1 MPELW
6 IAITGLII
14 LFLFWRQLA
23 VLKLQ
28 GKINYGPLVLTI
40 GAISSLSLFLF
51 SSHEGELKSDI
62 QYALMP
68 LLIALIFHMAMYLLV
83 QFKTNSIRVKQAE
96 QEKLLLRMTS
106 TIEEH
111 LLVLDEKLSAIANTD
126 EKTFDA
132 VQLALKNELSV
143 FRQLSLQQ
151 EKIAQKLEEM
161 YLQEESAL
169 INIQKFISKDVVDL
183 DTVVHRHIDLLR
195 IAEQDHFNKLS
206 NTLATLN
213 ENNGASQYEGLL
225 ASANA
230 HLHTIEKT
238 VQSSLASVVTEAKEQ
253 LKATTEKIG
262 GALNNSKQLS
272 EALMLSLQ
280 EYEMR
285 MQELNAQSSKLLQKS
300 DTIHESMEDTFVQSQ
315 KIRPV
320 YASLNELIARLMDIY
335 AEYKHAKK
343 ELHILASEL
352 GNAEER
358 HFEIMD
364 KKIDALGEDIHA
376 KIDASLKELQ
386 SHYHFA
392 ENEVS
397 STVKT
402 LAAKAQLKKS
412 YSEE

>member
-6 IAITGLII
+6 IALTGLII
-14 LFLFWRQLA
+14 LFFFWRQLA

-28 GKINYGPLVLTI
+28 GKINYAPLVLII
-40 GAISSLSLFLF
+40 GVISSVSLFIF

-68 LLIALIFHMAMYLLV
+68 LLIALIFYTVMYLMV
-83 QFKTNSIRVKQAE
+83 QLKFNSARIKQE
-96 QEKLLLRMTS
+96 NNEHLQLRLTA
-106 TIEEH
+106 TIEKH
-111 LLVLDEKLSAIANTD
+111 LTLLDEKLSAIASTD
-126 EKTFDA
+126 ERIFDA
-132 VQLALKNELSV
+132 VQLALKNEFSV
-143 FRQLSLQQ
+143 FKQLSLQQ
-151 EKIAQKLEEM
+151 EKLSQKLEEM
-161 YLQEESAL
+161 YAQEESAL
-169 INIQKFISKDVVDL
+169 SNIQKFISKDALNL
-183 DTVVHRHIDLLR
+183 DAVVHRHIDLLR
-195 IAEQDHFNKLS
+195 IAEQEHFNKLH
-206 NTLATLN
+206 TLLN
-213 ENNGASQYEGLL
+213 EIGEGSAEKQYKEVL
-225 ASANA
+225 ASVKE
-230 HLHTIEKT
+230 HLHSVGQT
-238 VQSSLASVVTEAKEQ
+238 VQSSVAEIADEAKEQ
-253 LKATTEKIG
+253 LKETAQKMAG
-262 GALNNSKQLS
+262 GLENSKQLS

-280 EYEMR
+280 EYEMK
-285 MQELNAQSSKLLQKS
+285 MQELNKQGSKLLQKS
-300 DTIHESMEDTFVQSQ
+300 DTIHESMEDTYAQSQ

-320 YASLNELIARLMDIY
+320 YASLNELVARLMDIY

-364 KKIDALGEDIHA
+364 KKIDALGEDMHA

-386 SHYHFA
+386 THYHFA

>member
-6 IAITGLII
+6 IALTGIII
-14 LFLFWRQLA
+14 LFIFWRQLT

-28 GKINYGPLVLTI
+28 GKINYAPLVLII
-40 GAISSLSLFLF
+40 GAVSSISLFIF

-62 QYALMP
+62 QYALLP
-68 LLIALIFHMAMYLLV
+68 LLIALIFYTVIYLMV
-83 QFKTNSIRVKQAE
+83 QFKINRTELKQAE
-96 QEKLLLRMTS
+96 QERLLLS
-106 TIEEH
+106 FSSDIKEH
-111 LLVLDEKLSAIANTD
+111 LDILDEKLSAIASTD

-132 VQLALKNELSV
+132 VQMALKNEFSV
-143 FRQLSLQQ
+143 FRQLSAQQ
-151 EKIAQKLEEM
+151 EKLSQKLEEM
-161 YLQEESAL
+161 YVQEESAL
-169 INIQKFISKDVVDL
+169 SNIQKFISKDVLDL

-195 IAEQDHFNKLS
+195 IAEQEHFNKLHALLGEMAES
-206 NTLATLN
+206 SA
-213 ENNGASQYEGLL
+213 ASDNKELL
-225 ASANA
+225 ALVKEHLRSAEQA
-230 HLHTIEKT
+230 
-238 VQSSLASVVTEAKEQ
+238 VQSSVAEIADEAKEQ
-253 LKATTEKIG
+253 LKETAQKMAG
-262 GALNNSKQLS
+262 GLENSKQLS

-280 EYEMR
+280 EYEMK
-285 MQELNAQSSKLLQKS
+285 MQELNKQGSKLLQKS
-300 DTIHESMEDTFVQSQ
+300 DTIHESMEDTYAQSQ
-315 KIRPV
+315 KVRPV
-320 YASLNELIARLMDIY
+320 YTSLNELVSRLMDIY

-364 KKIDALGEDIHA
+364 RKIDALGEDMHA

-386 SHYHFA
+386 THYHFA

-402 LAAKAQLKKS
+402 LAAKAQMKKS